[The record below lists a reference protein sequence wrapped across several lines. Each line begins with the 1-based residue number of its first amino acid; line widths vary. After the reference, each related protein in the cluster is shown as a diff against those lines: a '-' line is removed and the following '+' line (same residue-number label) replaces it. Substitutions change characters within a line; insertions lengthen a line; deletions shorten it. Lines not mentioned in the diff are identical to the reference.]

1 MFSFIKEPAN
11 TGIAADNDQLGH
23 APGNYPLIVVS
34 LKVGCEQHQER
45 NLKTL
50 DVMIPEKKKTHFN
63 VVLEFQLKL
72 R

>member
-1 MFSFIKEPAN
+1 MLSFTKKPAH
-11 TGIAADNDQLGH
+11 TWIAADNDQLGH
-23 APGNYPLIVVS
+23 APRYNPLIVVS